1 MIQKLEKLKKILNH
15 AKYITTSEFNKFF
28 DEEFGAKL
36 KQVELAT
43 NIDVANVEQRVIAKK
58 RKLQTLD
65 LSFFF
70 VKSYFC
76 DNGSQIF

>member
-1 MIQKLEKLKKILNH
+1 MKQKFEKLKKNPDH

-28 DEEFGAKL
+28 DEEFDAKL

-58 RKLQTLD
+58 EKITNIGFKFL
-65 LSFFF
+65 
-70 VKSYFC
+70 FC
-76 DNGSQIF
+76 